1 MESNKMSEYF
11 YPTGQSTDLKGNDL
25 PAFAYKRTDNNKYYL
40 YLINQDSKEQM
51 VSGLFDN
58 LPDLM
63 TRAQAYTQMP
73 NALKED
79 LK

>member
-1 MESNKMSEYF
+1 
-11 YPTGQSTDLKGNDL
+11 
-25 PAFAYKRTDNNKYYL
+25 
-40 YLINQDSKEQM
+40 M